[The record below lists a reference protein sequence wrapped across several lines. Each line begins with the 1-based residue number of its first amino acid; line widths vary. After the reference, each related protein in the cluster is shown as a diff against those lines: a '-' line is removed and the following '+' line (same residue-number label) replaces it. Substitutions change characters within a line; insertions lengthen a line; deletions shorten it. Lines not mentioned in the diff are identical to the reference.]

1 MKLRRSDAK
10 PVVQTTNSASRNNVA
25 ASSQNY
31 DYNEVS
37 KLLTIEQPSSFIS
50 FLARIQYSFLNSR
63 FISYVLIDIVNCDL
77 RRCRRK

>member
-31 DYNEVS
+31 DYDEVS
-37 KLLTIEQPSSFIS
+37 KLLTIKEPSSFIS
-50 FLARIQYSFLNSR
+50 FLAGIQYLFLNSS
-63 FISYVLIDIVNCDL
+63 FIPYVLIDIVNCDL
-77 RRCRRK
+77 RGCRRK

>member
-31 DYNEVS
+31 D
-37 KLLTIEQPSSFIS
+37 
-50 FLARIQYSFLNSR
+50 
-63 FISYVLIDIVNCDL
+63 
-77 RRCRRK
+77 